1 MEQNVAM
8 PMPRPATGN
17 IDFEVIYKHE
27 DFRTTGYVPRVG
39 SNKNPDANSGVTI
52 ASGFDLGE
60 KTKEELREIFR
71 DNPKIVQ
78 TLLPFIG
85 KKGAAAA
92 KIAGNLVVDEFTAR
106 QIDVAFQRHFTKKLR
121 DSWERG
127 TAALFTSSPF
137 EENVPTWDELP
148 THQATTIASVAY
160 QYGAE
165 SLPKRTPKFWGYA
178 TRGDWYGV
186 EHELM
191 HFGDETPDRREAEAK
206 YLAEQTAKTFE
217 GYEELFREWQEKRQQ
232 RLLEL
237 RRAYVEKHSVPT
249 MEKIETDLKRPGAE
263 QLSQT
268 SSVQI
273 STTPPHREQSQ
284 DNLGFTI

>member
-1 MEQNVAM
+1 MEQNIAM
-8 PMPRPATGN
+8 PMPRPDLEQNIAMPTPRPARGN
-17 IDFEVIYKHE
+17 IDFKVIYGHE
-27 DFRTTGYVPRVG
+27 GFRTTGYVPTVG
-39 SNKNPDANSGVTI
+39 KNEAPDENSGVTI
-52 ASGFDLGE
+52 ASGFDLG
-60 KTKEELREIFR
+60 KRTKEELREIFR
-71 DNPKIVQ
+71 DNPEIVQ

-85 KKGAAAA
+85 KKGAEAA
-92 KIAGNLVVDEFTAR
+92 KIAGNLVVNESTAR
-106 QIDVAFQRHFTKKLR
+106 QIDVAFQQHFTKKLR

-137 EENVPTWDELP
+137 EENAPTWDELP

-217 GYEELFREWQEKRQQ
+217 GYDELLREWQEKRQQ

-237 RRAYVEKHSVPT
+237 RRAYVEERSAPT
-249 MEKIETDLKRPGAE
+249 MEG
-263 QLSQT
+263 
-268 SSVQI
+268 VQEALAL
-273 STTPPHREQSQ
+273 HKMRM
-284 DNLGFTI
+284 N

>member
-17 IDFEVIYKHE
+17 IDFKVIYKHE
-27 DFRTTGYVPRVG
+27 GFRTTGYVPTVG
-39 SNKNPDANSGVTI
+39 KNEAPDADSGVTI
-52 ASGFDLGE
+52 ASGFDLG
-60 KTKEELREIFR
+60 KRTKEELREIFR

-127 TAALFTSSPF
+127 TAAK
-137 EENVPTWDELP
+137 ENAPTWDELP

-165 SLPKRTPKFWGYA
+165 SLPTETPKFWGYA
-178 TRGDWYGV
+178 TNQDWYGV

-191 HFGDETPDRREAEAK
+191 HFRDETPDRRQAEAK

-217 GYEELFREWQEKRQQ
+217 GYDELLSEWQEKRQQ

-237 RRAYVEKHSVPT
+237 RRAYVEEHYAPT
-249 MEKIETDLKRPGAE
+249 MEKIETGLKRPGAE
-263 QLSQT
+263 RLSQT
-268 SSVQI
+268 SSVEI